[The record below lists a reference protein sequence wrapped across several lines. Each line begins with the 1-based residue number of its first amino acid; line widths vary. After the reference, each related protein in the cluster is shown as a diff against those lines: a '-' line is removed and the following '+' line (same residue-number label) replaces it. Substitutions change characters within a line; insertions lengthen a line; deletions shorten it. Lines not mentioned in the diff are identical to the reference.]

1 MENTFA
7 LIDCNNF
14 YVSCERV
21 FQPKYNNVP
30 VVVLSNND
38 GVVVARSEEA
48 KKLGIGMA
56 VPFFKAQDI
65 IKKHNVK
72 YFSSNYSLYGDMSDR
87 VMNILSCF
95 TPNIEWYSIDEA
107 FLSFYNISEKN
118 LTEYGRQIKEKVR
131 KWTGIPVSI

>member
-1 MENTFA
+1 MENIFA

-21 FQPKYNNVP
+21 FQPKYKNVP

-56 VPFFKAQDI
+56 IAFFKVQDI
-65 IKKHNVK
+65 IKKHNVT
-72 YFSSNYSLYGDMSDR
+72 YFSSNYSLYGDMSYR
-87 VMNILSCF
+87 VMNILSGF
-95 TPNIEWYSIDEA
+95 TPN
-107 FLSFYNISEKN
+107 SEG
-118 LTEYGRQIKEKVR
+118 YIR
-131 KWTGIPVSI
+131 